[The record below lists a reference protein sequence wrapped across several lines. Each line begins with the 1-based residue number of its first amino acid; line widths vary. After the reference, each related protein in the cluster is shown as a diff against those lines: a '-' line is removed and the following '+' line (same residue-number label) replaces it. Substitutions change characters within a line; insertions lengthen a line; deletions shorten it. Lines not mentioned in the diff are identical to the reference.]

1 MCFVHITVCPKRGPR
16 GGGNRPPE
24 SPNGPYGEPNQ
35 GPSRANEEPIRGPG
49 GADKW
54 AQPHACFFLTFCLPP
69 RFFVQLDGTYFSKS
83 KSIPICRHIA
93 QYEQTFLAALS
104 IPHKV
109 IYIYIYIPPQRV
121 WHNDGSLQPHFHF
134 LIYLK
139 RPCMTICFYV
149 YPNCNYT
156 LAEY

>member
-1 MCFVHITVCPKRGPR
+1 MTSQTGRFFFFVVCLFGPCFVIYIYISLKTQKPNRHSESDILALSLKSYTRFISLLGPTAPNRQLKRVFRAHHCMSQKGAQ

-83 KSIPICRHIA
+83 KSILMCRH
-93 QYEQTFLAALS
+93 S
-104 IPHKV
+104 
-109 IYIYIYIPPQRV
+109 
-121 WHNDGSLQPHFHF
+121 
-134 LIYLK
+134 
-139 RPCMTICFYV
+139 
-149 YPNCNYT
+149 
-156 LAEY
+156 